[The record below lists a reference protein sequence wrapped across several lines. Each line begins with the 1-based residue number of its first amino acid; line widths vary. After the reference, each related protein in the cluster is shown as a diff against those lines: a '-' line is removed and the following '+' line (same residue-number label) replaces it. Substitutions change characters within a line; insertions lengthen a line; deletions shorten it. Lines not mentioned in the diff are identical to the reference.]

1 MLHAKIS
8 GIPCLIDVH
17 HVSVVKGSYSYNA
30 PSDLDYHGYTELDY
44 TICDRRGRPA
54 PWLERKA
61 SKDDIANIEEEILNA
76 EQDD

>member
-1 MLHAKIS
+1 MLVAKVN

-17 HVSVVKGSYSYNA
+17 HVSVVKGSFSYNA
-30 PSDLDYHGYTELDY
+30 PSDVDYYGYEEFDY

-61 SKDDIANIEEEILNA
+61 TKDDIADIEERILNDYK
-76 EQDD
+76 DD